1 MVTNSF
7 SLIAYLLTMQ
17 SFLKDV
23 YFYKTFHSR
32 VKSYK
37 ILIIISNF
45 QMNETIFLPSK
56 RSSSNFNI
64 FLLHVLFYP
73 TKSFKDIMTNFC
85 SFNLFFLLPSVLENF
100 SLSTSLHIL
109 LSLLLLFIAHS
120 WQSSTLQGLSND
132 YLGPQAKL

>member
-1 MVTNSF
+1 
-7 SLIAYLLTMQ
+7 
-17 SFLKDV
+17 
-23 YFYKTFHSR
+23 
-32 VKSYK
+32 
-37 ILIIISNF
+37 
-45 QMNETIFLPSK
+45 MNETIFLPSK
-56 RSSSNFNI
+56 KSPSNFNI

-132 YLGPQAKL
+132 YLGPQAKP